1 MNHDS
6 FAICLQRFF
15 TDHLATGLRASPHTI
30 ASYRDTFR
38 LLLNYA
44 SDQLSHMPTD
54 LTFEDLDANLVGR
67 FLSFVETARGNGV
80 RSRNTRLSAIRSFF
94 KYVATHEPQLV
105 HHCHRILSI
114 PAKKYE
120 RTTLTY
126 LNRPEMAALVAA
138 PDSSTWCG
146 RRDRTLL
153 VLALQTGL
161 RVSELINLSRG
172 DIVFG
177 TGAHVRCMGKGR
189 KERATPLRKD
199 SVDALRSWL
208 TERPGNDGDPLF
220 TSIRGGRLSR
230 DAVERIVQKY
240 TALATKVCP
249 SLKDKRVTPHVLRHA
264 AAMTL
269 LQSGV
274 DCSVI
279 ALWLGHESIET
290 TQIYLH
296 ADLQLKEKAMN
307 QTKPVDVPAGRYQPP
322 DEVMTFLEAL

>member
-1 MNHDS
+1 MS
-6 FAICLQRFF
+6 L
-15 TDHLATGLRASPHTI
+15 TMGLRASAHTI

-44 SDQLSHMPTD
+44 SEQLCRTPTD

-67 FLSFVETARGNGV
+67 FLGFVETVRGNSV

-114 PAKKYE
+114 PAKKHE
-120 RTTLTY
+120 RTTITY
-126 LNRPEMAALVAA
+126 LNEAEMAALVAA
-138 PDSSTWCG
+138 PDSSTWFG

-153 VLALQTGL
+153 VVALQTGL

-172 DIVFG
+172 DIVLG

-220 TSIRGGRLSR
+220 VPHPVSWTQVWATRLGVARTPRGPRVACDRRASQGASTGCSARRTRRRRRARRRGFERPGRR
-230 DAVERIVQKY
+230 R
-240 TALATKVCP
+240 
-249 SLKDKRVTPHVLRHA
+249 
-264 AAMTL
+264 
-269 LQSGV
+269 
-274 DCSVI
+274 
-279 ALWLGHESIET
+279 
-290 TQIYLH
+290 
-296 ADLQLKEKAMN
+296 
-307 QTKPVDVPAGRYQPP
+307 PAP
-322 DEVMTFLEAL
+322 